1 MKQNISIIHTPTKE
15 EKAIVSM
22 LANGEKGNHV
32 AEKIGVTESVL
43 ASKLAT
49 IRYRYKVR
57 NSTELVAKFIRAG
70 VI

>member
-1 MKQNISIIHTPTKE
+1 
-15 EKAIVSM
+15 M